1 MDRIKNFCEIV
12 GEEYAY
18 YLYQYFNIENNSKL
32 NTFPWCCHTSANLFA
47 SYLFVHFDNNFVHKK
62 SARHGVTMNKEFVID
77 FTEFQFYLNEEE
89 KRKFYNS
96 ERLFTKK
103 EIYSMVQ
110 SNPIIQE
117 KNSPAFCVYDSSP
130 QICALYGI
138 EFAKKIENPKTL
150 EGFMQYVKSAI
161 KIVGTKVVNAGLY

>member
-1 MDRIKNFCEIV
+1 
-12 GEEYAY
+12 
-18 YLYQYFNIENNSKL
+18 
-32 NTFPWCCHTSANLFA
+32 
-47 SYLFVHFDNNFVHKK
+47 
-62 SARHGVTMNKEFVID
+62 MNKEFVID

-96 ERLFTKK
+96 EQLFTKK

-110 SNPIIQE
+110 SQPIIQE
-117 KNSPAFCVYDSSP
+117 KNSPAFCLYDSSP

-138 EFAKKIENPKTL
+138 EFAKKIENPETL

-161 KIVGTKVVNAGLY
+161 KMVGTKVVNAGLY